1 MADPLAPD
9 VIADLIADAH
19 GRTRERHLRTTPLP
33 ISDDPADDEEWM
45 ALRSALARGVIT
57 LAELEEGIGCP
68 PSHSFDDWKRWSD
81 YVGDTLGRG
90 HPQSGGVPPT
100 TPQNPDYP
108 EELTPQSAPEPA
120 PRAKPAPS
128 TAGARPSTAERRR
141 YLTTTQTVAAA
152 EAAIAA
158 RREAVYGSDAPP
170 PKRLLNRSSLAKRQ
184 GGYRKVAYK
193 KNRQRYG
200 HVKSFPAGQ
209 PGYAAAGKTDAELAA
224 LRNELKKPSNGS
236 NGARQS

>member
-1 MADPLAPD
+1 M
-9 VIADLIADAH
+9 
-19 GRTRERHLRTTPLP
+19 
-33 ISDDPADDEEWM
+33 
-45 ALRSALARGVIT
+45 SALAFLRRLETLVRLSRGH
-57 LAELEEGIGCP
+57 P
-68 PSHSFDDWKRWSD
+68 DDPVSLSRGHPDDPVS
-81 YVGDTLGRG
+81 LSRG
-90 HPQSGGVPPT
+90 HPQSGGVPRPPPEDPT
-100 TPQNPDYP
+100 TP
-108 EELTPQSAPEPA
+108 EESPTSPTPAAP
-120 PRAKPAPS
+120 AKPVPS
-128 TAGARPSTAERRR
+128 VAGARRPTAERRR

-152 EAAIAA
+152 QAAIAA

-209 PGYAAAGKTDAELAA
+209 PGYAAAGKTDAELEA